1 MKRVKDRIAGSL
13 SIKIFLL
20 TAVLLIL
27 ISLFTYFCIV
37 KFLPVTYQN
46 ELEEN
51 LQKVSEELRAEL
63 ERYQTVEEAQNLL
76 ELFAANNQASVTLLD
91 AAGTIVFPAEEAGT
105 AYETYVDEDGVI
117 VQSVWHGKVTDEED
131 SCEEN
136 MREESGSEVATE
148 SWNTENK
155 ANSLESQRNTEADEM
170 VSGENASMADETS
183 TADKVSITNEES
195 EDMEAVMGDTLWVE
209 GSDAEFYAG
218 KKWYHVTIGGKEY
231 TMLVTGT
238 MQAVRQTVQI
248 LKEML
253 PAILLL
259 IFALAFC
266 CAVIASFYLAH
277 PVLELAR
284 ASRKMA
290 DLEFDVRCKEKRKDE
305 IGVLA
310 GSLNELSGNLS
321 AALEKLQEANRQL
334 RTDMEREREEERKRT
349 AFFVAASHELK
360 TPVTILKGHIG
371 GMLGK
376 VGAYRDRDFYLKRS
390 FEVTETME
398 KMVKEILTVS
408 KMESGTWEVR
418 KESVDLPELV
428 RCEVAELVELLEEK
442 KMRLQ
447 IDLPEH
453 LFRMADRSMMEK
465 VFRNL
470 LVNALRYSPAGEEI
484 RIFMTGQGEHVLF
497 YIENT
502 GIKIPEESLPHLF
515 EPFYRVEHSRNRA
528 SGGSGLGLYIVK
540 MILEQHGGSCAAENG
555 RDGVRVMGRM

>member
-105 AYETYVDEDGVI
+105 AYEMYADEDGVI
-117 VQSVWHGKVTDEED
+117 VQSVWHGTVTDEED

-170 VSGENASMADETS
+170 ASGENASMADEIS

-259 IFALAFC
+259 IFALALC

-321 AALEKLQEANRQL
+321 ATLEKLQEANRQL

-349 AFFVAASHELK
+349 AFFAAASHELK

-418 KESVDLPELV
+418 KESV
-428 RCEVAELVELLEEK
+428 
-442 KMRLQ
+442 
-447 IDLPEH
+447 DLPEH

-555 RDGVRVMGRM
+555 RDGVRVMWRM

>member
-1 MKRVKDRIAGSL
+1 MKNKIAGSL

-20 TAVLLIL
+20 TAVLLVL

-51 LQKVSEELRAEL
+51 LQKVSEELQTEL
-63 ERYQTVEEAQNLL
+63 ERYQSVNEAQNLL

-91 AAGTIVFPAEEAGT
+91 EEGTIVFPVAETGT
-105 AYETYVDEDGVI
+105 AYETYVDEDGAV
-117 VQSVWHGKVTDEED
+117 VQSVWYGTVADGED
-131 SCEEN
+131 VSEEN
-136 MREESGSEVATE
+136 ADTASEN
-148 SWNTENK
+148 WN
-155 ANSLESQRNTEADEM
+155 
-170 VSGENASMADETS
+170 DETS
-183 TADKVSITNEES
+183 ITNAES
-195 EDMEAVMGDTLWVE
+195 EDMAAVMGDTIWIE
-209 GSDAEFYAG
+209 GSNAEFYAG

-231 TMLVTGT
+231 TMLITGT

-259 IFALAFC
+259 IFVLALC

-284 ASRKMA
+284 ASRRMA
-290 DLEFDVRCKEKRKDE
+290 NLEFDVRCKEKRKDE

-310 GSLNELSGNLS
+310 GSLNTLSENLS
-321 AALEKLQEANRQL
+321 AALGELQAANRQL

-349 AFFVAASHELK
+349 AFFAAASHELK

-371 GMLGK
+371 GMLGR
-376 VGAYRDRDFYLKRS
+376 VGAYRDRDVYLKRS

-398 KMVKEILTVS
+398 RMVQEILAIS
-408 KMESGTWEVR
+408 KMESGAWEAK
-418 KESVDLPELV
+418 KEPVDLAELM
-428 RCEVAELVELLEEK
+428 RCEVAELMELLEEK
-442 KMRLQ
+442 KMQLQ

-453 LFRMADRSMMEK
+453 LFWMADRSMMEK

-470 LVNALRYSPAGEEI
+470 LVNALRYSPEGEEI
-484 RIFMTGQGEHVLF
+484 RIFMTEQGKQVLF
-497 YIENT
+497 YMENT
-502 GIKIPEESLPHLF
+502 GVKIPEEALLHLF
-515 EPFYRVEHSRNRA
+515 EPFYRVDHSRNRA

-540 MILEQHGGSCAAENG
+540 MILEQHGGSCVVENG